1 MLRLAPAGPKAARL
15 RGAAIVAALGGA
27 MVAVPTAAQDA
38 TYRDHPFLIFD
49 EEDSR
54 TADVALADLDGDGDL
69 DVAAAN
75 GRHWPQQDWIF
86 FNEGGG
92 RLLEA
97 APLGARRAASYT
109 IRLGDLDSDGDIDA
123 VVVRDL
129 LPAQVFLN
137 AGSGA
142 FSHAGD
148 IPDSAAPAR
157 SGTLADLNGDGM
169 LDLVIATRRKPDRIH
184 FGMCGG
190 SFGGPVALPD
200 KGYGSTGI
208 VADDIDGDGDTDL
221 IFARRD
227 GVSSVIFVNR
237 GKGDFTP
244 VPLEGSEGDHRKPAV
259 ADFDG
264 DGRKDVVLVSTGGEH
279 VVYRQTDAVSFERAA
294 TFGQS
299 GERIQAITAGDLD
312 GDGDVDLVAG
322 VDGENLVY
330 RNDGSGRFVRET
342 LPGLSADT
350 YGVALGDMNGDGR
363 LDVVFANSDAPNQV
377 LLGLDTEQD

>member
-1 MLRLAPAGPKAARL
+1 MLRLAPAGPKSARF
-15 RGAAIVAALGGA
+15 RGAAMVAALGGA
-27 MVAVPTAAQDA
+27 MVAVPISAQDA

-97 APLGARRAASYT
+97 APLGARRSASYT
-109 IRLGDLDSDGDIDA
+109 IRLGDLDRDGDIDA

-137 AGSGA
+137 DGSGA
-142 FSHAGD
+142 FSHSGD
-148 IPDSAAPAR
+148 IQDSAAPAR

-184 FGMCGG
+184 FGMGGG

-200 KGYGSTGI
+200 KGYGSMATG
-208 VADDIDGDGDTDL
+208 
-221 IFARRD
+221 
-227 GVSSVIFVNR
+227 
-237 GKGDFTP
+237 TP
-244 VPLEGSEGDHRKPAV
+244 
-259 ADFDG
+259 
-264 DGRKDVVLVSTGGEH
+264 
-279 VVYRQTDAVSFERAA
+279 
-294 TFGQS
+294 
-299 GERIQAITAGDLD
+299 I
-312 GDGDVDLVAG
+312 
-322 VDGENLVY
+322 
-330 RNDGSGRFVRET
+330 
-342 LPGLSADT
+342 
-350 YGVALGDMNGDGR
+350 
-363 LDVVFANSDAPNQV
+363 
-377 LLGLDTEQD
+377 